1 MSGAYRLQDI
11 AFDND
16 NNYSLNKVI
25 RIEDAPNC
33 LFEIFEEL
41 RISFDIDE
49 LQNFKNIGKTK
60 GIPHYSEI
68 FDYESRK
75 FIEKRYALDIDIGK
89 YRFEE

>member
-1 MSGAYRLQDI
+1 MRHPHVRPLFYPRESHAID
-11 AFDND
+11 FDVVD
-16 NNYSLNKVI
+16 DLLK
-25 RIEDAPNC
+25 
-33 LFEIFEEL
+33 
-41 RISFDIDE
+41 
-49 LQNFKNIGKTK
+49 NFKHIGKTK